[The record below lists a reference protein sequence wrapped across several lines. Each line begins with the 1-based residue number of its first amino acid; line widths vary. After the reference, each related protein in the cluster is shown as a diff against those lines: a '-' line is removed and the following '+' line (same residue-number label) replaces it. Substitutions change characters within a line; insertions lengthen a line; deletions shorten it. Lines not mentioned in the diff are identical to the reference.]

1 MPAQRETFVVTAP
14 WTTQSM
20 MDGFQ
25 QAFTFAGFA
34 NFVDTFV
41 SGSFRS
47 AILPVVY
54 DSSKALGTAFHWFMF
69 GGQEIFYS
77 TVTGWNAATDLPV
90 GTQYRDWLSNLTN
103 TSAFHYRLA
112 LLNANADTSITV
124 FKSGVNVNFSWF
136 LIRCGTI
143 SFNFHIPRTPPNTTF
158 IDQNVHYY
166 HPILFAR
173 ALREG
178 KGGAIRIARLPNRL
192 RSSRFAGESL
202 RGVSTA
208 SEYGAGN
215 ATLPWAMEV
224 QNVMAVFNFQGNTN
238 NTSAGYDQNSGSFSL
253 PGMMVPVDFA
263 NVNTYLSADNTP
275 IFLGA
280 RLLNFAEHFLPS
292 DFGFAAYYGPPNV
305 GQFDQYRNGT
315 QRWDVIEVP
324 ASATNPV
331 DDDQATPLFLCRTA
345 D

>member
-14 WTTQSM
+14 WTTQTM

-54 DSSKALGTAFHWFMF
+54 DSSKALGTAYHWFMF

-77 TVTGWNAATDLPV
+77 TVTGWNTATDLPV
-90 GTQYRDWLSNLTN
+90 GTQYRDFISNQTN

-112 LLNANADTSITV
+112 DLNSNADTSITV
-124 FKSGVNVNFSWF
+124 FKSNVNTGFSWF
-136 LIRCGTI
+136 LVRCGTI
-143 SFNFHIPRTPPNTTF
+143 SFNFHIPRTPPSTF
-158 IDQNVHYY
+158 FVDQAVSYY

-173 ALREG
+173 AAREG
-178 KGGAIRIARLPNRL
+178 KGGSMTIARLPIRL
-192 RSSRFAGESL
+192 RSSKCAGEAL
-202 RGVSTA
+202 RGATTSGD
-208 SEYGAGN
+208 YGAGN
-215 ATLPWAMEV
+215 TATLPWNIA
-224 QNVMAVFNFQGNTN
+224 NRDVMAVFNLTGNTI
-238 NTSAGYDQNSGSFSL
+238 SAGFENNSGFAR
-253 PGMMVPVDFA
+253 PGMIIPVDFA
-263 NVNTYLSADNTP
+263 NVNTYLSADKSP
-275 IFLGA
+275 IFTGA
-280 RLLNFAEHFLPS
+280 RLLYFAEHFMPS
-292 DFGFAAYYGPPNV
+292 DFGIGVYYGPPNV
-305 GQFDQYRNGT
+305 GQFDQYINGT
-315 QRWDVIEVP
+315 QKWDVIEVP

-331 DDDQATPLFLCRTA
+331 DDDQVTPLFLCRTT